1 VTANVTESIA
11 FDTTARERQ
20 ADRLGMWVFIASEA
34 LLFAAVILA
43 YLVVRA
49 HHGAAF
55 AIGAKDLSFGFGTL
69 NTAVLLTS
77 SLAMALAEIRAD
89 EPNSFRQARLLMLA
103 AGALGI
109 VFLAIKFTEYHDEYA
124 RGLAPLFGWPFAY
137 SGPDPH
143 GAALFFDFYFAM
155 TALHAVHL
163 TAGLLAIAGVA
174 LFWGRATAASR
185 RRRTTAVALYWHFV
199 DVIWVFLYPLLYL
212 INR

>member
-1 VTANVTESIA
+1 MANATESIA
-11 FDTTARERQ
+11 FDTAARERQ

-49 HHGAAF
+49 HHSAAF
-55 AIGAKDLSFGFGTL
+55 TAGSKELSFPLGTL

-89 EPNSFRQARLLMLA
+89 APNSFRQARLLMLA
-103 AGALGI
+103 AAALGI
-109 VFLAIKFTEYHDEYA
+109 VFLAIKFTEYHDEIS
-124 RGLAPLFGWPFAY
+124 RGLAPLFGWPFAFR
-137 SGPDPH
+137 GPDVR

-163 TAGLLAIAGVA
+163 IVGILAIAGVA
-174 LFWGRATAASR
+174 IFWGRAAAASR